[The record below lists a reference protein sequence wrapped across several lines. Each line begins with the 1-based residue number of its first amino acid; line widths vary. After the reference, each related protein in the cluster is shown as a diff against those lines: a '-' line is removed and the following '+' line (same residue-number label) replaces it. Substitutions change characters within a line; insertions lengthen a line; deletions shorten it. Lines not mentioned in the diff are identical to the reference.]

1 MTTGLSRPRHQDVRA
16 QWPWLLVVAAWIVA
30 VVATLTGQRF
40 LIDHHYLLEESGLPW
55 PLAASVFLIGWQVM
69 IVAMMAPASI
79 PFARVTLTDLQ
90 MESLSAR
97 WRRQSR
103 AHFFAAYVGV
113 WTTFGLLAFSGDTMI
128 HHAVD
133 AWPWLAAHS
142 YLIGATTLALAGLY
156 QFTRWKRISLARCRA
171 DHAPTTASEVNPIM
185 PHWRLGLRHGLD
197 SVCCCW
203 ALMLIMFGIGV
214 GELGWMAAL
223 TLMMVGETALP
234 RETHSRLACDAIGV
248 GLIVLAGLWLA
259 HPAWLMPVTAA

>member
-1 MTTGLSRPRHQDVRA
+1 MTTGISRPRRQDMRA
-16 QWPWLLVVAAWIVA
+16 QWPWLLIAAAWVVA

-69 IVAMMAPASI
+69 IAAIMAPTSI
-79 PFARVTLTDLQ
+79 PFARVALTDLQ
-90 MESLSAR
+90 MDSLSVGR
-97 WRRQSR
+97 SRRSL
-103 AHFFAAYVGV
+103 ALFFAAYASV

-128 HHAVD
+128 HRAVD
-133 AWPWLAAHS
+133 VWPWLAAHS

-156 QFTRWKRISLARCRA
+156 QFSAWKRVSLARCRA
-171 DHAPTTASEVNPIM
+171 DHAPSTASAVSPM
-185 PHWRLGLRHGLD
+185 MSPWRLGLRHGLD

-203 ALMLIMFGIGV
+203 TLMLIMFGIGV
-214 GELGWMAAL
+214 GGLAWMAAL

-234 RETHSRLACDAIGV
+234 GEVRSRRICRAIGV

-259 HPAWLMPVTAA
+259 HPAWLVPATVS